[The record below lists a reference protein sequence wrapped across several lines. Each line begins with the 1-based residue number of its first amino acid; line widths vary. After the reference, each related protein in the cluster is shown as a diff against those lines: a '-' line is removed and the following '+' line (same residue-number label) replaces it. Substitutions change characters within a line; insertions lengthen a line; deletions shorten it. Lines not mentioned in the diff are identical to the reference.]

1 VENPPSTILKGL
13 RPLILFSK
21 NGSDGWSLPSSAPL
35 GILPSRAERVK
46 ENNETS
52 TSAAKPPYPYDHP
65 SPPFFSA
72 SLLSWQ
78 RHHILPV
85 HPRGLCLRAK
95 GSVDSPERTTA
106 SAFRC
111 SRMRVDRSPK
121 SVGVNH
127 LGHGAYALP
136 LVSAPVPKIHDTLNQ
151 SNSSPSESIK
161 WFGSWVVSR
170 MKLEGMPTPDTDTRH
185 FVRPRT

>member
-1 VENPPSTILKGL
+1 MVSSHQVRPSLE
-13 RPLILFSK
+13 
-21 NGSDGWSLPSSAPL
+21 GSHASLL
-35 GILPSRAERVK
+35 TCLCRGKRVK

-52 TSAAKPPYPYDHP
+52 TFAAKPPYPYDHP

-85 HPRGLCLRAK
+85 HPRGLCLRAE
-95 GSVDSPERTTA
+95 GSVDSPERTTT

-111 SRMRVDRSPK
+111 SRMRVGRSLK
-121 SVGVNH
+121 SVGANH

-136 LVSAPVPKIHDTLNQ
+136 LVSAPVPKIHACQ
-151 SNSSPSESIK
+151 SIK
-161 WFGSWVVSR
+161 FVSQCIMWFGSWVVSR
-170 MKLEGMPTPDTDTRH
+170 MKLEEMPTPDTHTRH